1 MNKSIKYASITA
13 SIVVA
18 VLAVGI
24 VTTVGLAASA
34 VAQSNATM
42 GGGNATMG
50 GGNATMGG
58 GNATM
63 GGGNATMGGSSNMT
77 Q

>member
-50 GGNATMGG
+50 G
-58 GNATM
+58 
-63 GGGNATMGGSSNMT
+63 SSNMT